1 MTEEEILIDFKAGK
15 IDGLYKSMYSNLIL
29 YASRQLGYELGFMA
43 EDCVQEAIYK
53 TYQSRDM
60 LRSPFAFKSYLY
72 SCIHN
77 QTVSILR
84 KQSAQEN
91 YLSSSEEEE
100 DFQNSYIE
108 QETLDLLFRAIDNL
122 PPKYKMLFDLS
133 FEQGLKNAEVA
144 KILSVSESAVK
155 KQKSNMIR
163 QLREEMARRTDK
175 DYMAV
180 VMFLM
185 MLRQ

>member
-1 MTEEEILIDFKAGK
+1 MTEEQILLDFTNGRIDS
-15 IDGLYKSMYSNLIL
+15 LYREWYSKLIL
-29 YASRQLGYELGFMA
+29 YASRQLGYDLGFMA

-53 TYQSRDM
+53 TYQARET

-72 SCIHN
+72 ACVHN
-77 QTVSILR
+77 QIISVMR

-91 YLSSSEEEE
+91 YLSSSEEE

-155 KQKSNMIR
+155 KQKAFLIQR
-163 QLREEMARRTDK
+163 LRDELKKTTDK
-175 DYMAV
+175 DFMRLLL
-180 VMFLM
+180 FLM
-185 MLRQ
+185 P

>member
-122 PPKYKMLFDLS
+122 PLKYKMLFDLS

-155 KQKSNMIR
+155 KQKAFLIQR
-163 QLREEMARRTDK
+163 LRDELKKTTDK
-175 DYMAV
+175 DFMRLLL
-180 VMFLM
+180 FL
-185 MLRQ
+185 RDIQ

>member
-91 YLSSSEEEE
+91 YLSSSQEE
-100 DFQNSYIE
+100 DFQNSYLE
-108 QETLDLLFRAIDNL
+108 QEILNLLFDAIGNL

-155 KQKSNMIR
+155 KQKAFLIQR
-163 QLREEMARRTDK
+163 LRDELK
-175 DYMAV
+175 K
-180 VMFLM
+180 
-185 MLRQ
+185 

>member
-1 MTEEEILIDFKAGK
+1 MTEEQILLDFTNGRIDS
-15 IDGLYKSMYSNLIL
+15 LYREWYRKLIL
-29 YASRQLGYELGFMA
+29 YASRQLGYDLGFMA

-53 TYQSRDM
+53 TYQARNT
-60 LRSPFAFKSYLY
+60 LNSPFAFKSFLY
-72 SCIHN
+72 ACVHN

-84 KQSAQEN
+84 KQSAREN

-108 QETLDLLFRAIDNL
+108 QETLDLLFHAIDNL

-155 KQKSNMIR
+155 KQKAFLIQR
-163 QLREEMARRTDK
+163 LRDELKKTTDK
-175 DYMAV
+175 DFMRLLL
-180 VMFLM
+180 FLM
-185 MLRQ
+185 P